1 MVIATNME
9 AFPQLTPD
17 PSDISGNTVH
27 YGVSFHSAFQ
37 TYAAASNPT
46 EITLRHVT
54 FIRSKN
60 LAH

>member
-1 MVIATNME
+1 ME